1 MSEKTT
7 SQILLIS
14 AIPAILLM
22 AFLFDLA
29 VVALAEQ
36 NAAGAGWEPVL
47 IILYPL
53 FELVIVLGVLGLF
66 WYLFRTEP
74 RSQGISI
81 TLLVIGFIVLFS
93 TPLLFFLPFP
103 VSWMA
108 LVDFLSPGTYMFQA
122 GAMMGGVGLLSL
134 LIKERRVE
142 EDLVTS
148 ASSSPAAGGKMNG

>member
-7 SQILLIS
+7 SRILLIS

-29 VVALAEQ
+29 VAALAQQ
-36 NAAGAGWEPVL
+36 NAEGAGWEPVL

-53 FELVIVLGVLGLF
+53 FELVIVLGALGLF

-74 RSQGISI
+74 RSTGISI
-81 TLLVIGFIVLFS
+81 TLTVVGFIVLFS

-108 LVDFLSPGTYMFQA
+108 LVDFFRPGTYMFQA
-122 GAMMGGVGLLSL
+122 GALMGGAGLLSL
-134 LIKERRVE
+134 VIKDGRLED
-142 EDLVTS
+142 DLVTS
-148 ASSSPAAGGKMNG
+148 ASGS